1 MLSVYR
7 SASSILS
14 ALLQANGPSLSLAE
28 ALYESYAAA
37 CAALKGARLPAW
49 GALSRDEQTCWT
61 SATLPL
67 QRVELRL
74 SQQLA
79 QAKSEL
85 AELEKRLLKLEK
97 DRELE
102 LRHTRLQE
110 LLSSWRG

>member
-1 MLSVYR
+1 M
-7 SASSILS
+7 LS
-14 ALLQANGPSLSLAE
+14 ALLQANGPSRSLAE

-85 AELEKRLLKLEK
+85 AELEKRLSKLEK

-102 LRHTRLQE
+102 ISHTRLQE